1 MTTNKKVS
9 LGLAAVLAA
18 GSAATIVS
26 QKDKPDPYVF
36 NGYAEAS
43 QQATV
48 HWKDGTNRYECF
60 FEFNPDKVVLVTNI
74 ENRVTEKRSFEYRQF
89 GASLVKH
96 PFTIYET
103 SQVEV
108 VTEYNPGICLVFRN
122 GERIGTNTP
131 VNFRPV
137 MELSELRLL
146 AADAL
151 AYESK

>member
-1 MTTNKKVS
+1 MTNKQKASAGV
-9 LGLAAVLAA
+9 GAAVVVA
-18 GSAATIVS
+18 GALLVQEKHQFDYS
-26 QKDKPDPYVF
+26 KW
-36 NGYAEAS
+36 GGMAEAS
-43 QQATV
+43 QQAILGWTE
-48 HWKDGTNRYECF
+48 GTNRYECL
-60 FEFNPDKVVLVTNI
+60 FEFNPDKVVAVTNI
-74 ENRVTEKRSFEYRQF
+74 EDRVFEKRSFEYRQF
-89 GASLVKH
+89 GESLVKH

-103 SQVEV
+103 NQVEV